1 MQDSFIRDIT
11 GCASGELYALQVKGE
26 SMEPEFPDGNVII
39 IDPTGVLRD
48 GSYVIAILEN
58 EYVFRQ
64 YRRNGGRHYLSI
76 LKDDSETI
84 EINGTDVIKGII
96 IQQSEPGKGRKGRKF
111 YT

>member
-1 MQDSFIRDIT
+1 MQDNFIRDIT

-48 GSYVIAILEN
+48 GSYVIAVLDN

-64 YRRNGGRHYLSI
+64 YRRHEGRHFLGI

-84 EINGTDVIKGII
+84 EISGTDVIKGII

>member
-1 MQDSFIRDIT
+1 MQDNFIRDIT

-48 GSYVIAILEN
+48 GSYVIAVLNN

-64 YRRNGGRHYLSI
+64 YRRHEGRHFLGI

-84 EINGTDVIKGII
+84 EISGTDVIKGII